1 MEIRTLSA
9 EATKEILGDDLS
21 FLVAFSST
29 GEPVL
34 YTGFGT
40 KAEEKD
46 FPMHHPETDI
56 LGINTLTAVRS
67 AAKCYIYINGRPYC
81 VPCR

>member
-1 MEIRTLSA
+1 MEIKTLSA
-9 EATKEILGDDLS
+9 EATKEILGDELS

-29 GEPVL
+29 GEPIL

-46 FPMHHPETDI
+46 FPMHHPETEI
-56 LGINTLTAVRS
+56 LSTNSLTAVRS
-67 AAKCYIYINGRPYC
+67 AAKCYVFINGIIYC
-81 VPCR
+81 VPC